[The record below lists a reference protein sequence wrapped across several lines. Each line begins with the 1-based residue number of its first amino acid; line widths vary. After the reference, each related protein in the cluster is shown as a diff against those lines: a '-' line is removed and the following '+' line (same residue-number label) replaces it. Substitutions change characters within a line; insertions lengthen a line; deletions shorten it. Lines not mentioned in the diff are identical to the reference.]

1 MSSTGVIEPKRS
13 NWDGAEHMTPKPTN
27 QPAFTRAET
36 LKNGLV
42 VTIRDLRPDDRDR
55 VARAVRQLDPQSVYT
70 RLFSHRKELT
80 EAGLNRIMSV
90 DPATE
95 IALVVT
101 TGAGTGE
108 AVIGSGRAI
117 ASESGAEG
125 RTAEVAFVV
134 EEDFQGLGMAGR
146 LLAHLAA
153 IARERGF
160 TALEADVLAE
170 NKAMLAV
177 FAKSGLPM
185 RKRQEGGI
193 VHLTL
198 ALAPSS

>member
-1 MSSTGVIEPKRS
+1 
-13 NWDGAEHMTPKPTN
+13 MTPASTSH
-27 QPAFTRAET
+27 QTFARAET
-36 LKNGLV
+36 LKNGLA
-42 VTIRDLRPDDRDR
+42 VTIRSLRPDDRGR
-55 VARAVRQLDPQSVYT
+55 VARAVALLDPESVYT

-80 EAGLNRIMSV
+80 EAGLDRIMSV
-90 DPATE
+90 DPASE

-101 TGAGTGE
+101 AGAGAEE
-108 AVIGSGRAI
+108 AVIGSARAI
-117 ASESGAEG
+117 ESGTGAQG

-134 EEDFQGLGMAGR
+134 EEDFQGLGIAGC

-160 TALEADVLAE
+160 AALEADVLSE

-198 ALAPSS
+198 ALAPS

>member
-1 MSSTGVIEPKRS
+1 
-13 NWDGAEHMTPKPTN
+13 MTPTHQPT
-27 QPAFTRAET
+27 FTRAET
-36 LKNGLV
+36 LKNGLA

-55 VARAVRQLDPQSVYT
+55 IARAVGQLDPQSIYT
-70 RLFSHRKELT
+70 RLFSYRKELT

-101 TGAGTGE
+101 TGAGAEET
-108 AVIGSGRAI
+108 VIGSARAI
-117 ASESGAEG
+117 ASDNGPEG

-134 EEDFQGLGMAGR
+134 EEDFQGLGIAGR
-146 LLAHLAA
+146 LLGHLAA

-160 TALEADVLAE
+160 ATLEAEVLTE
-170 NKAMLAV
+170 NKSMLAV

-185 RKRQEGGI
+185 RKRQEGGT

-198 ALAPSS
+198 ALTPSS